1 MPVHDFCERQQVAC
15 WFPSVDAPPARA
27 NEDFYSLYF
36 SSGVQLEADVIAHQ
50 LEAEKPARL
59 IQLHRGDSVGRAGAE
74 QLATALGRLKKPIP
88 VVTRTVASTDSAG
101 LAHALADLGPKD
113 TLMMWWPAAD
123 IPALEAV
130 AAPKGMV
137 YFSGRMAGGERAPL
151 PVAWKSAIH
160 MVYPYQLPEKRA
172 ASLFYFNYWLNLLKI
187 EVQDEPLQSEVY
199 FAMTY
204 LSETLTEMLDNLHG
218 EYLLERAENMLSLRE
233 STKAEDEARDLSVAK
248 YNKGGA
254 GGAQAA
260 MAKLA
265 TPEARKSPRPMPGQ
279 MAHVMAKRESTTLY
293 PRLSLA
299 PGQRF
304 ASKGA
309 YIVRFAGD
317 GNSVVAES
325 EWIVP

>member
-1 MPVHDFCERQQVAC
+1 M
-15 WFPSVDAPPARA
+15 
-27 NEDFYSLYF
+27 
-36 SSGVQLEADVIAHQ
+36 I
-50 LEAEKPARL
+50 
-59 IQLHRGDSVGRAGAE
+59 
-74 QLATALGRLKKPIP
+74 
-88 VVTRTVASTDSAG
+88 
-101 LAHALADLGPKD
+101 
-113 TLMMWWPAAD
+113 
-123 IPALEAV
+123 
-130 AAPKGMV
+130 
-137 YFSGRMAGGERAPL
+137 
-151 PVAWKSAIH
+151 
-160 MVYPYQLPEKRA
+160 
-172 ASLFYFNYWLNLLKI
+172 YFNYWLNLLKI
-187 EVQDEPLQSEVY
+187 QVQDEPLQSEVY

-204 LSETLTEMLDNLHG
+204 LSETLTEMLDNLHR

-233 STKAEDEARDLSVAK
+233 SMKAEDEARDMSVAK

-279 MAHVMAKRESTTLY
+279 TAHVMAKRESTTLY

-309 YIVRFAGD
+309 YIVHFGAD
-317 GNSVVAES
+317 GKSVEAES